1 MPAVS
6 HFWPGPLTLI
16 LPASKKVLPE
26 VCGSGGTIGLRYPKS
41 LFLEGLLRRFG
52 GPITSTSANR
62 AGFPPIQDPLAP
74 MDPMLNR
81 VDYIVDGGKLRGTE
95 STLLDLTGERPR
107 ILREGA
113 ITREALAAVLP
124 TLL

>member
-1 MPAVS
+1 
-6 HFWPGPLTLI
+6 
-16 LPASKKVLPE
+16 
-26 VCGSGGTIGLRYPKS
+26 
-41 LFLEGLLRRFG
+41 
-52 GPITSTSANR
+52 
-62 AGFPPIQDPLAP
+62 